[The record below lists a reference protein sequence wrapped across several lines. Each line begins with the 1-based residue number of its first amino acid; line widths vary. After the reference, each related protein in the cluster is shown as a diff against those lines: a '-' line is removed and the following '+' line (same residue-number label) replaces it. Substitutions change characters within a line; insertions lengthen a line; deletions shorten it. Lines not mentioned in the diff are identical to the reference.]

1 MSITKPE
8 AQALWNRLRSGLL
21 GVERDIK
28 EIVETRA
35 WEPLGYISFVEAWN
49 AELRG
54 VEFTGAMQAAVVLSL
69 YDSGATQT
77 EVAAAVH
84 NVGPS
89 KAEHYQKAH
98 AVGLTPADA
107 YDHVSAMMTAK
118 SEPHITLKDDEVWVE
133 AHIRKM
139 GEKKNSIHMEGF
151 TDTQMEQWKTHAD
164 AVQIKFKEFCRNVFE
179 EAMENATKGMSD
191 ND

>member
-1 MSITKPE
+1 MSISKHE
-8 AQALWNRLRSGLL
+8 AQALWNRLRAGLL

-28 EIVETRA
+28 KIVETRA
-35 WEPLGYISFVEAWN
+35 WEPLGYVSFVEAWD

-54 VEFTGAMQAAVVLSL
+54 VEFTGAIQATVVLSL
-69 YDSGATQT
+69 YDSGATP
-77 EVAAAVH
+77 EEIAAVVYD
-84 NVGPS
+84 VGPS
-89 KAEHYQKAH
+89 KAAHYQKAH

-107 YDHVSAMMTAK
+107 YDHVSSMTAAK
-118 SEPHITLKDDEVWVE
+118 REPKVTLKDDEVWVE

-179 EAMENATKGMSD
+179 EAMENATKGMSE

>member
-1 MSITKPE
+1 MSISKHE

-49 AELRG
+49 AELHG
-54 VEFTGAMQAAVVLSL
+54 VKFTGAMQAAVVLSL
-69 YDSGATQT
+69 YDSGATQA
-77 EVAAAVH
+77 EVADAVDG
-84 NVGPS
+84 VGPS
-89 KAEHYQKAH
+89 KAAHYQKAH

-107 YDHVSAMMTAK
+107 YDHVSLMTAAK
-118 SEPHITLKDDEVWVE
+118 PEPQVALKDGEVWVE
-133 AHIRKM
+133 AHVRKI

-164 AVQIKFKEFCRNVFE
+164 AVQVNFKEFCRNVFE

>member
-1 MSITKPE
+1 MSISKHE
-8 AQALWNRLRSGLL
+8 AQALWNRLRAGLL

-28 EIVETRA
+28 KIVETRA

-54 VEFTGAMQAAVVLSL
+54 VEFTGAIQATVVLSL
-69 YDSGATQT
+69 YDSGATP
-77 EVAAAVH
+77 EEIAASVEG
-84 NVGPS
+84 VGPVRA
-89 KAEHYQKAH
+89 KAYKQAH
-98 AVGLTPADA
+98 SAGLESADA
-107 YDHVSAMMTAK
+107 YSHTNLMSSLK
-118 SEPHITLKDDEVWVE
+118 PEPQVTLKDDEVWVE

-151 TDTQMEQWKTHAD
+151 TDAQMEQWKAHAD
-164 AVQIKFKEFCRNVFE
+164 AVQVKFKDFCRNVFE
-179 EAMENATKGMSD
+179 SAMDEATKGMSD